1 MPEKRLRAGVALV
14 AMAAAL
20 APGTI
25 APAQDARPRPSLNLY
40 GVTGLIDMPSAEAQP
55 DAQVSASYSQFGNTQ
70 RRNFTFQ
77 FLPRVSAT
85 VRYSTISDYGQG
97 DDPEYSLFDRSLDL
111 QFQLM
116 NEKGYWPS
124 VALGFRDMLGT
135 GIYSGEYLVASKTVA
150 QDFTLTAGIGWG
162 RLASVGGSE
171 NPFCAI
177 ADSFCTR
184 EIDFGQGGKPTFDA
198 MFHGEK
204 MGYFGGVEWRTPID
218 KLTLKAEISSDAYT
232 REQQSPAATFERKSP
247 FNFGAEYRVTEGITL
262 GGYWMYGDTVG
273 FNVSVSGNPYKPLTP
288 QDLGTGPMPV
298 NPRPANANMSTAW
311 VDDAAARTKLAEAYE
326 QALEPDGISIR
337 TLRFSGDTIDIYIV
351 NRRINRTPKAIGRTA
366 RVLAAGAPY
375 SVETFNIT
383 PVEDGVPT
391 TTVSVKRSDLER
403 QVARPNAGA
412 LSWESVR
419 MDGAYPTLSGA
430 VWERNEYPIF
440 DWALFPV
447 PTVQIF
453 GGNNGFKPQLT
464 AQLRASLKV
473 SPGLS
478 FSTLVRQPVL
488 GVFDDPGP
496 QPEGSL
502 PPVQSDSQR
511 YYAGWN
517 PMLVRLS
524 GDYLFKLNQDTY
536 GRVSAGLL
544 EREFG
549 GLSSEILWKPV
560 DQSWALGGE
569 LNWVAQRD
577 FYSPFGFGYYDYDVV
592 MGGATVYWNTGWK
605 GIETSFFAG
614 RYLAGDWGGTFSVS
628 RRFANGW
635 SVGAYVTKTDVTSD
649 EFGEGSFDKG
659 LTITIPLRWTT
670 PFETRQTLQGDL
682 RSLASNG
689 GATLDIENRLYPI
702 VRDLD
707 RDHLEQNWG
716 SFWQ

>member
-1 MPEKRLRAGVALV
+1 M
-14 AMAAAL
+14 
-20 APGTI
+20 
-25 APAQDARPRPSLNLY
+25 
-40 GVTGLIDMPSAEAQP
+40 
-55 DAQVSASYSQFGNTQ
+55 
-70 RRNFTFQ
+70 
-77 FLPRVSAT
+77 
-85 VRYSTISDYGQG
+85 
-97 DDPEYSLFDRSLDL
+97 
-111 QFQLM
+111 
-116 NEKGYWPS
+116 
-124 VALGFRDMLGT
+124 
-135 GIYSGEYLVASKTVA
+135 
-150 QDFTLTAGIGWG
+150 
-162 RLASVGGSE
+162 
-171 NPFCAI
+171 
-177 ADSFCTR
+177 
-184 EIDFGQGGKPTFDA
+184 
-198 MFHGEK
+198 
-204 MGYFGGVEWRTPID
+204 
-218 KLTLKAEISSDAYT
+218 
-232 REQQSPAATFERKSP
+232 
-247 FNFGAEYRVTEGITL
+247 
-262 GGYWMYGDTVG
+262 
-273 FNVSVSGNPYKPLTP
+273 VSGNPYKPVTP

-298 NPRPANANMSTAW
+298 NPRPADANMSTAW
-311 VDDAAARTKLAEAYE
+311 VDDPEARAKLVEAW
-326 QALEPDGISIR
+326 AGAGPTGSSIESM
-337 TLRFSGDTIDIYIV
+337 RFSGDTVDIYIV

-366 RVLAAGAPY
+366 RVLAAGVPY
-375 SVETFNIT
+375 SVETFKIT

-549 GLSSEILWKPV
+549 GLSSEIR
-560 DQSWALGGE
+560 G
-569 LNWVAQRD
+569 
-577 FYSPFGFGYYDYDVV
+577 SPSTRAGRS
-592 MGGATVYWNTGWK
+592 AASSTGWRSA
-605 GIETSFFAG
+605 TSTA
-614 RYLAGDWGGTFSVS
+614 RSAS
-628 RRFANGW
+628 AIM
-635 SVGAYVTKTDVTSD
+635 
-649 EFGEGSFDKG
+649 
-659 LTITIPLRWTT
+659 ITTW
-670 PFETRQTLQGDL
+670 
-682 RSLASNG
+682 
-689 GATLDIENRLYPI
+689 
-702 VRDLD
+702 
-707 RDHLEQNWG
+707 
-716 SFWQ
+716 